1 MNNTQGS
8 NRILIYG
15 LVLVCSVF
23 WGFSFLATSI
33 LVKTLDPI
41 QIQAARWLIAA
52 AFYGVMIALGYIRID
67 LSKNRRWLLLLCG
80 LSQPCFYMIFETYG
94 IKMTSASVG
103 SIFIATIPCAVL
115 IIESLVFG
123 NKTSRNGIIS
133 ILLAFSGVAVC
144 TVFSPAF
151 SIGGSA
157 TGYLFMLGAVL
168 MGGIYSVISHKAG
181 ADYSSLEITASM
193 AIIGCVFFNTL
204 NWVMGYGLST
214 YSAITGDARLLIGIV
229 FLGVCCSAICYLAFN
244 KSILLI
250 NPALANNMN
259 ASMTTVVGALA
270 GILIG
275 GDPGGIYTIIGLAM
289 TIAGVILS
297 SREIS

>member
-1 MNNTQGS
+1 MNNS
-8 NRILIYG
+8 HNSKRLLIYG
-15 LVLVCSVF
+15 LVMVCSVF

-33 LVKTLDPI
+33 LVRKLEPI
-41 QIQAARWLIAA
+41 QIQASRWLIAA

-67 LSKNRRWLLLLCG
+67 LTRRKRWLLLLCG
-80 LSQPCFYMIFETYG
+80 LTQPCFYMIFETYG

-115 IIESLVFG
+115 IIESVFFRSR
-123 NKTSRNGIIS
+123 TSRNGIIS

-151 SIGGSA
+151 SLGGSTIA
-157 TGYLFMLGAVL
+157 YIFMLGAVL
-168 MGGIYSVISHKAG
+168 MGGIYSVVSHRAG
-181 ADYSSLEITASM
+181 TDYSSLEITASM
-193 AIIGCVFFNTL
+193 AILGCVFFNAL
-204 NWVMGYGLST
+204 NFAMGYGLET
-214 YSAITGDARLLIGIV
+214 YGTIVSDSSLLIGVV

-244 KSILLI
+244 KSIVLV

-270 GILIG
+270 GIFIG
-275 GDPGGIYTIIGLAM
+275 GDPGGIYTAVGLVM

-297 SREIS
+297 SREIR